1 MIPLS
6 WCKWVYYITLQ
17 WGYIYVYM
25 FCLESFDP
33 SAASQGLHYSQMD
46 QKLTLDAKKEELTN
60 LENLLKGALLKAKQ
74 VIETS

>member
-1 MIPLS
+1 
-6 WCKWVYYITLQ
+6 
-17 WGYIYVYM
+17 
-25 FCLESFDP
+25 
-33 SAASQGLHYSQMD
+33 MD

>member
-1 MIPLS
+1 
-6 WCKWVYYITLQ
+6 
-17 WGYIYVYM
+17 M